1 MLFQVPNAF
10 YPWFAVCGTKPKL
23 LDVCK
28 SEGLFFSLAHEKMR
42 GGGDSVGSRRNSS
55 QGNFSHNE
63 KEHIEVKTAIRCR
76 L

>member
-10 YPWFAVCGTKPKL
+10 YPWFAVCGTEPKL
-23 LDVCK
+23 QDMCK
-28 SEGLFFSLAHEKMR
+28 SEGLFFSLAHEKIQ
-42 GGGDSVGSRRNSS
+42 GGGGSRKNST

-63 KEHIEVKTAIRCR
+63 KELIEVKTAIRCR